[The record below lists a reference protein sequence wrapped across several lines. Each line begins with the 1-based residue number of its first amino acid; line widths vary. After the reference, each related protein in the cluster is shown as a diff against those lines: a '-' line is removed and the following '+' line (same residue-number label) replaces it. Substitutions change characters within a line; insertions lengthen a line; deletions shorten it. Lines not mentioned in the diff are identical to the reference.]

1 MTMKILGIDSSTGF
15 ASVGL
20 SVDGEISTDSW
31 WSRHNHG
38 REVMPAVMNLLD
50 AAGIEARD
58 LDAVAVALGPGGFSA
73 VRVGIATGQ
82 GLVAATHA
90 RLIGIPTHL
99 IQAFPHRHEKE
110 KRIVSLIPVGRRQVS
125 YGAFASPLTAVDEP
139 VDLGIC
145 EIDEVDERFDHDET
159 ILCGECAVE
168 TAPEEADSRPVRD
181 PRNLLAIALARI
193 ERGLGVDDTVKPIY
207 SRPPTIT
214 APKRV

>member
-1 MTMKILGIDSSTGF
+1 MKILGIDTSTGF
-15 ASVGL
+15 AGVGL
-20 SVDGEISTDSW
+20 NVDGETSTAIW

-38 REVMPAVMNLLD
+38 REVMPAVMRLLD
-50 AAGIEARD
+50 AAGIEVHD

-82 GLVAATHA
+82 GLTTPTDG

-99 IQAFPHRHEKE
+99 IQAFPLRDEID

-125 YGAFASPLTAVDEP
+125 YGAFTGPVTAVDGP
-139 VDLGIC
+139 VDVGIC
-145 EIDEVDERFDHDET
+145 EIAEIGERFDNDAT
-159 ILCGECAVE
+159 ILCGEGAVE

-181 PRNLLAIALARI
+181 PHALLAIALARI
-193 ERGLGVDDTVKPIY
+193 DRGLGVDDAPKPIY